1 MDPSNVRRQN
11 VRAGRSFRQLLTDMN
26 ADQALLSRFVK
37 FQTQSTKRSHIGR
50 SNSRSFGMASEQAGM
65 QSKDSFYL
73 RDNMTSFS
81 GSGADHHSQSAASVT
96 VGQKVDDA
104 DDYLGEAGVWATE
117 HMRKTAQQNKDKG
130 KGGPHEGDVVHMLSK
145 LGEAVPVAP
154 QAPGGS
160 SRRAA
165 APGRARQIRQS
176 GTKLALEQVER
187 WRGAFRD
194 FRDSKRNELALVLAA
209 RKLDRVYVAE
219 SDLLM
224 SKMFKDV
231 QFANS
236 DAARLTDPLAIE
248 GLGDLGVTSTTVRT
262 VREKAHTRPGRKSAP
277 RKPVHGGGPATTSPR
292 KGVEKK
298 SIWATAKK
306 WEPKRR
312 SSGLVAAKKAAKG
325 EALYRSLLIFAV
337 SKDFGAEHDH
347 LCEDLILFVK
357 RRLESGWTEGDKI
370 YKDTKRFAGRHTS
383 PAIDEL
389 LAFLKSEVM
398 KR

>member
-1 MDPSNVRRQN
+1 MDPSNVRRQG

-37 FQTQSTKRSHIGR
+37 FQTQSARRSHIGR
-50 SNSRSFGMASEQAGM
+50 SNSRTVGMPSEQAGM

-154 QAPGGS
+154 QVP

-187 WRGAFRD
+187 WRGAFCD

-224 SKMFKDV
+224 GKMFKDV

-236 DAARLTDPLAIE
+236 DAARLTDPLVIE
-248 GLGDLGVTSTTVRT
+248 GLGDLGVTSTTV
-262 VREKAHTRPGRKSAP
+262 VREKVHARPGRKSAP
-277 RKPVHGGGPATTSPR
+277 RKKVHGPSATSPR
-292 KGVEKK
+292 KEVEEK
-298 SIWATAKK
+298 SIWGRAKK
-306 WEPKRR
+306 WEPKKRC
-312 SSGLVAAKKAAKG
+312 SGLVAAKKAAKG

-370 YKDTKRFAGRHTS
+370 YKDTKRFVGRHTS